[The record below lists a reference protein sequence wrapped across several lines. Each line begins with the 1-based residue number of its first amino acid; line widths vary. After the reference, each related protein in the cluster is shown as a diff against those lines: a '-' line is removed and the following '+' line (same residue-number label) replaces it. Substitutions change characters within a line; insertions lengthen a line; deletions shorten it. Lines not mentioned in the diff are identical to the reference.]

1 MYCQISK
8 PQSYFDA
15 HVAGLRL
22 DPLLALLWHSVRE
35 ALCHDD
41 TDTSLSHSGGTS
53 GSGIGRSSCNS
64 GDQTAQPKLDEPAVA
79 LTLSGAV
86 EEGEEKELNEDLFN
100 LHFPPFPHGMMGR
113 SALPPI
119 APKSDETSGPLQ
131 EAGPKHGPTMMASAD
146 GTADE
151 VSEEDEKGEEK
162 DFIASSGAA
171 FVPFHGMQAVPSYAG
186 GGPIALQSTTG
197 TSHVPGPNDS
207 ADAWVQPSPRRA
219 STSNVFVDIND
230 AANRTTPTP
239 LAAAAATSHMKMHQ
253 SRQQGLL
260 AWAPDGRRCQLEALG
275 PLFEE
280 YRTSSPLTATFF
292 LALVLRWVVW
302 KDPHTYYEVWG
313 QGEAWKE
320 SPGAEGTPSCSAL
333 CSCALPFP

>member
-1 MYCQISK
+1 MNSK
-8 PQSYFDA
+8 SHLYFDTY
-15 HVAGLRL
+15 VAGLRL
-22 DPLLALLWHSVRE
+22 GPLLALLWHSVRE

-41 TDTSLSHSGGTS
+41 TDTSLSHSGGGRA
-53 GSGIGRSSCNS
+53 GSGTGRGSFSS

-131 EAGPKHGPTMMASAD
+131 EEGPKHGPTMMASAD

-171 FVPFHGMQAVPSYAG
+171 FVPFHGFCWG
-186 GGPIALQSTTG
+186 G
-197 TSHVPGPNDS
+197 
-207 ADAWVQPSPRRA
+207 
-219 STSNVFVDIND
+219 
-230 AANRTTPTP
+230 
-239 LAAAAATSHMKMHQ
+239 
-253 SRQQGLL
+253 
-260 AWAPDGRRCQLEALG
+260 
-275 PLFEE
+275 
-280 YRTSSPLTATFF
+280 
-292 LALVLRWVVW
+292 
-302 KDPHTYYEVWG
+302 
-313 QGEAWKE
+313 
-320 SPGAEGTPSCSAL
+320 SCW
-333 CSCALPFP
+333 